1 MKKKLTTLL
10 SLLLL
15 LATAVFSQKMQTITG
30 KIMDETGEPLP
41 FATVLLGNG
50 KGTETDLDG
59 LFSIEIPEEEDGME
73 MEASFIGHQP
83 QQTFW
88 AKSQQP
94 VPLEFRLKAGID
106 LVTVVVV
113 YPRLLIE
120 RNCVTRCY
128 WTTSSD
134 VHVPSV
140 EKEVEVPIHKIEET
154 INITFFPNPFLS
166 QVNVEMDVPKPDTYL
181 FHLYNEAGQ
190 LMFAEAKPMEA
201 GHQTLQL
208 DLAQRHLP
216 EGAYFLRISDEAG
229 EVKTKRL
236 VKVSP

>member
-50 KGTETDLDG
+50 SGAVTDFDG

-73 MEASFIGHQP
+73 MEASSTGYHP
-83 QQTFW
+83 QQLFW
-88 AKSQQP
+88 VKGQQAGP
-94 VPLEFRLKAGID
+94 MKFWLRTGID
-106 LVTVVVV
+106 LKPVIVV
-113 YPRLLIE
+113 YSKGLTEYDICSCCCSYQCFGRINKIE
-120 RNCVTRCY
+120 NE
-128 WTTSSD
+128 
-134 VHVPSV
+134 V
-140 EKEVEVPIHKIEET
+140 EKPVSDTEKSIDIST
-154 INITFFPNPFLS
+154 FPNPFLS
-166 QVNVEMDVPKPDTYL
+166 QVNVEMNVPKPDTYL

-190 LMFAEAKPMEA
+190 MMFAEARPMEA

-229 EVKTKRL
+229 EVRTKRL